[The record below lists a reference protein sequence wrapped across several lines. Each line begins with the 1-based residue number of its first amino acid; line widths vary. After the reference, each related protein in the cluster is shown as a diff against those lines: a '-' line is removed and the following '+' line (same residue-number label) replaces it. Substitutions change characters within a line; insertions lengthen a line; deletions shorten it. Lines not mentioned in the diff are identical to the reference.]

1 MSSCNPLG
9 IFASVINGRH
19 NLGYNALKGMTAA
32 RAERILSEAIA
43 ISAERTGDAPATIE
57 EDLRWRV
64 GNANR
69 VRGITEPMILASIAL
84 GEIETVLT
92 TRSASAGAGEM
103 FESAA
108 PIQDSRSGNERAYQV
123 LMASAA

>member
-1 MSSCNPLG
+1 MSSSNPLG

-19 NLGYNALKGMTAA
+19 NLGYNALKGMTPA
-32 RAERILSEAIA
+32 RAERLLTEAVA
-43 ISAERTGDAPATIE
+43 ISAARTNEAPAAIE

-69 VRGITEPMILASIAL
+69 FRGITDAMILAAIAL

-92 TRSASAGAGEM
+92 TRSASAGAGEG
-103 FESAA
+103 FESAS
-108 PIQDSRSGNERAYQV
+108 PIQDCRAGNERAYQV